1 MAAIFLIAIVL
12 MQEFVRKYPA
22 PVIAK
27 IYRDGKINLWKDS
40 KELSAE
46 LKNFDEC
53 I

>member
-1 MAAIFLIAIVL
+1 MAAIFLKAIVPI
-12 MQEFVRKYPA
+12 QEFVRQHPA
-22 PVIAK
+22 PFIAK
-27 IYRDGKINLWKDS
+27 IYCYRKINLWKDS